1 MASGASN
8 SLLLVDD
15 ELDLLSDLA
24 EYLGS
29 EGFEVAQATDGIDAL
44 SYLYASRP
52 RVVLI
57 DLVMPRMS
65 GIELIEQIRSDP
77 TLASVRVVA
86 MSGTSAML
94 PRARIAGA
102 NDILRKPI
110 DPIVL
115 VRTLIHEARQA
126 HPDG

>member
-1 MASGASN
+1 MASGTSN
-8 SLLLVDD
+8 SVLLVDD

-24 EYLGS
+24 EYLRS

-52 RVVLI
+52 RVALI

-77 TLASVRVVA
+77 SLASVRVVA
-86 MSGTSAML
+86 MSGTVLML

-102 NDILRKPI
+102 NDVLRKPI
-110 DPIVL
+110 DPTAL
-115 VRTLIHEARQA
+115 VRSLKRQGGQTR
-126 HPDG
+126 PG